1 MQRRVCLSVAALSLL
16 NACAFSRRS
25 ALLPAPGQAEAPP
38 QTWSGRLSLVV
49 QSQPP
54 QQMSAGFEL
63 QGMPKNGQLHFFTPL
78 GTNLAS
84 LQWTTQGAQ
93 LLQGS
98 QSQHF
103 ESLDALSEQLTGA
116 SLPIAELFDWL
127 QGIHTQALGWEA
139 DLSQVSEGTL
149 SAKRTNPMPAVV
161 LRIKL
166 D

>member
-1 MQRRVCLSVAALSLL
+1 
-16 NACAFSRRS
+16 
-25 ALLPAPGQAEAPP
+25 
-38 QTWSGRLSLVV
+38 
-49 QSQPP
+49 
-54 QQMSAGFEL
+54 MSAGFEL
-63 QGMPKNGQLHFFTPL
+63 QGMSKNGQLHFFTPL

-93 LLQGS
+93 LLQGA

-149 SAKRTNPMPAVV
+149 SAKRTHPMPAVV